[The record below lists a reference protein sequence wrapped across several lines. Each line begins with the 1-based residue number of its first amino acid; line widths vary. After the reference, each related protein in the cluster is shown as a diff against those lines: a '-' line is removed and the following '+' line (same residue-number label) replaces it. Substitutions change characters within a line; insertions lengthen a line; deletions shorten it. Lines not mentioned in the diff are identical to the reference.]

1 MIRLTFLSS
10 LLAALASPTHALTC
24 EELKSQV
31 EAKIRAAGVK
41 HFSVVVTESSA
52 SAPGRVVGNCGQGTK
67 KLLYTSVSSGASPAA
82 PAGPPASAAAPRH
95 ARPPVLTECK
105 DGTVTLGGDCKK

>member
-1 MIRLTFLSS
+1 
-10 LLAALASPTHALTC
+10 
-24 EELKSQV
+24 LKSQV

-41 HFSVVVTESSA
+41 DFSVVVAEASA
-52 SAPGRVVGNCGQGTK
+52 SAPGRVVGSCGQGTK
-67 KLLYTSVSSGASPAA
+67 KLLYTSGSSGAGPAA
-82 PAGPPASAAAPRH
+82 TAGVPRSATAPRP